1 VITADI
7 RQSADT
13 TARRVEG
20 QVVRGTRKGPIP
32 VPGRWVV
39 LHRVG
44 PDRAGPLDSMR
55 TNPLGQY
62 HFRYH
67 ASGDTTAL
75 YFVSSSYGGIAYFTT
90 PLREPLVQGP
100 DGAITVFDTTSG
112 PVAIKLG
119 GRHLIVGAPQ
129 ANGRR
134 PVGEVYDLVNDSTVT
149 LIARD
154 SLSPVWTAHLPP
166 GAVNF
171 QVNANGE
178 LASSAV
184 VQRGSSVG
192 LYAPLSPGIRQLAFT
207 YELPSS
213 AFPLHVPT
221 ETPTG
226 MFEVLVQEPKAIV
239 HGGPLREMAPVSTEG
254 RTFRRFL
261 AQDLPPGAV
270 LQVDVPAV
278 LGVQRERVYLG
289 VGIVVL
295 AAMVIALGFAA
306 WRSMPRFAFAGRTSA
321 EPRSRMLIREIAAL
335 DSEYEREPAGT
346 SRDSYESRRSA
357 LKAELTRA
365 LDAERGT
372 R

>member
-1 VITADI
+1 MITADV

-20 QVVRGTRKGPIP
+20 QVARGTRQGPIP
-32 VPGRWVV
+32 VKGQWVI

-55 TNPLGQY
+55 TNTLGQY
-62 HFRYH
+62 HFRYQ

-75 YFVSSSYGGIAYFTT
+75 YFVSSSYDGVAYFTS

-129 ANGRR
+129 PDGRR
-134 PVGEVYDLVNDSTVT
+134 PVGEVYDLVNDTTVT
-149 LIARD
+149 VVARD
-154 SLSPVWTAHLPP
+154 SATPVWTAHLPP

-178 LASSAV
+178 LATSAV
-184 VQRGSSVG
+184 SHRGLNVG
-192 LYAPLSPGIRQLAFT
+192 LFAPLSPGIRQLAFT
-207 YELPSS
+207 YELPAS
-213 AFPLHVPT
+213 AFPLQVPT

-226 MFEVLVQEPKAIV
+226 VFEVLVQEPKAIV

-261 AQDLPPGAV
+261 AQDVPPGAV

-278 LGVQRERVYLG
+278 LAVQRERVYVG
-289 VGIVVL
+289 VGIIVL
-295 AAMVIALGFAA
+295 AAMALALVLAGR
-306 WRSMPRFAFAGRTSA
+306 RSIPRLAFAGRSTT
-321 EPRSRMLIREIAAL
+321 EPRSRILIREIAAL
-335 DSEYEREPAGT
+335 DSEFEREPPGA
-346 SRDSYESRRSA
+346 SRESYEARRAA
-357 LKAELTRA
+357 LKAELTRV
-365 LDAERGT
+365 LDAERET
-372 R
+372 K